1 MTRKEFFARVGFGA
15 ATVLLPACIAV
26 LVTSCSSDDSNTG
39 GSGSSTPT
47 PTPTPTPTAS
57 SNFTVDTSTG
67 PLATNGGFIVMK
79 GIIIARTTTGT
90 FLAVSSSCTHE
101 GVTLGYDNSGNVFV
115 CPRHNSQFTST
126 GTVISGPAPSNLKQ
140 YQTTL
145 SGTTLT
151 VIV

>member
-15 ATVLLPACIAV
+15 ATVLLPACIAG
-26 LVTSCSSDDSNTG
+26 LAMSCSSDESSNG
-39 GSGSSTPT
+39 GTSTPT
-47 PTPTPTPTAS
+47 AT

-67 PLATNGGFIVMK
+67 ALATNGGFIVMN
-79 GIIIARTTTGT
+79 GIIIARTNTGT

-101 GVTLGYDNSGNVFV
+101 GVTLGYDKSGNVFV

-151 VIV
+151 VMV

>member
-1 MTRKEFFARVGFGA
+1 MTRKEFFARVGLGA
-15 ATVLLPACIAV
+15 ATILVPACLAGIAS
-26 LVTSCSSDDSNTG
+26 SCSSDDSGTG
-39 GSGSSTPT
+39 GSSAPT
-47 PTPTPTPTAS
+47 PIPTN
-57 SNFTVDTSTG
+57 NFTVDISTG
-67 PLATNGGFIVMK
+67 PLATNGGFIVTN

-101 GVTLGYDNSGNVFV
+101 GVTLGYDKSGNVFV

>member
-15 ATVLLPACIAV
+15 ATVLLPACIAG
-26 LVTSCSSDDSNTG
+26 LATSCSSDDSGTS
-39 GSGSSTPT
+39 GSGSSTPAAT
-47 PTPTPTPTAS
+47 G
-57 SNFTVDTSTG
+57 NFTVDTSTG

-101 GVTLGYDNSGNVFV
+101 GVTLGYEKSGNVFV

>member
-15 ATVLLPACIAV
+15 ATVLMPACLAG
-26 LVTSCSSDDSNTG
+26 LATSCSSDDSSSTG
-39 GSGSSTPT
+39 GSSA
-47 PTPTPTPTAS
+47 PTPTAT
-57 SNFTVDTSTG
+57 SNFTVDISTG
-67 PLATNGGFIVMK
+67 PLATNGGFIVTK

-101 GVTLGYDNSGNVFV
+101 GVTLGYDKSGNQFV

-145 SGTTLT
+145 SATTLT

>member
-15 ATVLLPACIAV
+15 ATVLMPACLAG
-26 LVTSCSSDDSNTG
+26 LATSCSSDDSSAG
-39 GSGSSTPT
+39 GSSTPT
-47 PTPTPTPTAS
+47 PTAT
-57 SNFTVDTSTG
+57 SNFTVDISTG
-67 PLATNGGFIVMK
+67 PLATNGGFIVTK

-101 GVTLGYDNSGNVFV
+101 GVTLGYDKAGNQFV

>member
-15 ATVLLPACIAV
+15 ATVLLPACIAG
-26 LVTSCSSDDSNTG
+26 LATSCSSDDSNTG
-39 GSGSSTPT
+39 GSGSS
-47 PTPTPTPTAS
+47 TPTPTAS

>member
-15 ATVLLPACIAV
+15 ATVLLPACIAG
-26 LVTSCSSDDSNTG
+26 LATSCSSDDSNTG

-47 PTPTPTPTAS
+47 PTAT

-67 PLATNGGFIVMK
+67 PLATNGGFQVTK
-79 GIIIARTTTGT
+79 GIIIARTITGT

-101 GVTLGYDNSGNVFV
+101 GVTLGYDKSGNVFV

>member
-15 ATVLLPACIAV
+15 ATVLLPACIAG
-26 LVTSCSSDDSNTG
+26 LATSCSSDDSNTG
-39 GSGSSTPT
+39 GSGTSTPT
-47 PTPTPTPTAS
+47 TT
-57 SNFTVDTSTG
+57 SNFTVDTNTG
-67 PLATNGGFIVMK
+67 PLATNGGFLVTK
-79 GIIIARTTTGT
+79 GIIIARTTAGT

-101 GVTLGYDNSGNVFV
+101 GVTLDYEKSGNVFV

>member
-15 ATVLLPACIAV
+15 ATVLMPACLAG
-26 LVTSCSSDDSNTG
+26 LATSCSSDDSSSTG
-39 GSGSSTPT
+39 GSSA
-47 PTPTPTPTAS
+47 PTPTAT
-57 SNFTVDTSTG
+57 SNFTVDISTG
-67 PLATNGGFIVMK
+67 PLSTNGGFIVTK

-101 GVTLGYDNSGNVFV
+101 GVTLGYDKSGNQFV

>member
-15 ATVLLPACIAV
+15 ATVLLPTCIAGFS
-26 LVTSCSSDDSNTG
+26 TSCSSDDSNAD
-39 GSGSSTPT
+39 GSSTPT
-47 PTPTPTPTAS
+47 PSAT
-57 SNFTVDTSTG
+57 SNFTVDVSTG
-67 PLATNGGFIVMK
+67 ALSTNGGFIVTK

-90 FLAVSSSCTHE
+90 FLAVSSMCTHE
-101 GVTLGYDNSGNVFV
+101 GVTLGYDKSANVFV
-115 CPRHNSQFTST
+115 CPRHNSQFTNT

-140 YQTTL
+140 YQTSL

>member
-1 MTRKEFFARVGFGA
+1 M
-15 ATVLLPACIAV
+15 
-26 LVTSCSSDDSNTG
+26 
-39 GSGSSTPT
+39 
-47 PTPTPTPTAS
+47 
-57 SNFTVDTSTG
+57 
-67 PLATNGGFIVMK
+67 ATNGGFIVTK

-101 GVTLGYDNSGNVFV
+101 GVTLGYDKAGNQFV
-115 CPRHNSQFTST
+115 CPRHNSQFTSN

>member
-15 ATVLLPACIAV
+15 ATVLLPACIAG
-26 LVTSCSSDDSNTG
+26 LATSCSSDDSGTD
-39 GSGSSTPT
+39 GSGSSTPAAT
-47 PTPTPTPTAS
+47 

-101 GVTLGYDNSGNVFV
+101 GVTLGYEKSGNVFV

>member
-1 MTRKEFFARVGFGA
+1 V
-15 ATVLLPACIAV
+15 I
-26 LVTSCSSDDSNTG
+26 N
-39 GSGSSTPT
+39 
-47 PTPTPTPTAS
+47 
-57 SNFTVDTSTG
+57 
-67 PLATNGGFIVMK
+67 
-79 GIIIARTTTGT
+79 GIIIARTNSGT
-90 FLAVSSSCTHE
+90 FLAVSSTCTHE
-101 GVTLGYDNSGNVFV
+101 GVTLNYDKSGNQFV

>member
-15 ATVLLPACIAV
+15 ATVLVPACLAG
-26 LVTSCSSDDSNTG
+26 LATSCSSDDSSTG
-39 GSGSSTPT
+39 GSSTPT
-47 PTPTPTPTAS
+47 PTAT
-57 SNFTVDTSTG
+57 SNFTVDISTG
-67 PLATNGGFIVMK
+67 PLATNGGFIVTK

-101 GVTLGYDNSGNVFV
+101 GVTLGYDKSGNQFV

-151 VIV
+151 VMV

>member
-15 ATVLLPACIAV
+15 ATVLLPACLAG
-26 LVTSCSSDDSNTG
+26 LATSCSSDESND
-39 GSGSSTPT
+39 SGSSI
-47 PTPTPTPTAS
+47 PTPTAT

-67 PLATNGGFIVMK
+67 VLATNGGFIVMK
-79 GIIIARTTTGT
+79 GIIIARTNTGT

-101 GVTLGYDNSGNVFV
+101 GVTLGYDKSGNVFV

>member
-15 ATVLLPACIAV
+15 ATVLLPACIAG
-26 LVTSCSSDDSNTG
+26 LATSCSSDDSNTG

-47 PTPTPTPTAS
+47 PTAT
-57 SNFTVDTSTG
+57 SNFTVDISTG
-67 PLATNGGFIVMK
+67 PLATNGGFQVTK

-101 GVTLGYDNSGNVFV
+101 GVTLGYDKSGNVFV